1 MFNVCQCG
9 ADNGAIK
16 VGAYWSVSGPG
27 VNTTARDLL
36 NIPISKA
43 WDNSNSVCIVS
54 KLYKG
59 NNEYKFTNQTG
70 TATNAEYNSEFNIL
84 SIKI

>member
-1 MFNVCQCG
+1 MFNVCHCG

-16 VGAYWSVSGPG
+16 AGACWSVSGPG
-27 VNTTARDLL
+27 VNTTARDSL

-43 WDNSNSVCIVS
+43 WDDSNSVCMIS
-54 KLYKG
+54 ALYEG
-59 NNEYKFTNQTG
+59 NNEYKFTNHTG
-70 TATNAEYNSEFNIL
+70 IATNAEYNSAFNIF